1 MAVVAVR
8 QYQKP
13 EDDIDILLRRVGA
26 GLQIAQG
33 IYGIKT
39 AMERSDMNK
48 LQMQR
53 EQEKARAEE
62 LKNKLAETGLLT
74 QQQVVQSDII
84 PFRTEQDL
92 AKAVG
97 AKNWEEAQKKY
108 PTLSANTFELNI
120 ATPKKTILDDT
131 GEIIGVDEES
141 RLLKK
146 GPQIIRPKDLKDFD
160 VNTFKASIKR
170 SVLDKIM
177 QGKTGGVRTLE
188 EFQEKWLPVDDPE
201 ILRNLPSEIA
211 ALKEPVQVM
220 VDGDVVTRMGVRRSS
235 VRPITPTTPI
245 QEMRL
250 QQAELGLQKGLLGIE
265 QAKTGIEAGRLKLE
279 DMRNKAAIDEKI
291 RREQELSNQRKKQGV
306 FTFDEFLDKYIP
318 IESKEDILNKYPDIA
333 KNIPSNAFREVT
345 IVDEATGE
353 RSTSFG
359 VDKRVFDNALKLAK
373 QSKPKNKDGNKDG
386 NKELF
391 VPEIGYALTKQDAK
405 TLKSGKEE
413 YMKLRRQ
420 LNEMI
425 SLREKYGSEVLD
437 RSAVSRGK
445 QLSNDI
451 LLSYKQTA
459 NLGVLSR
466 SDKSMLNS
474 IIPKNPLEFDVQGF
488 LTGRDA
494 VLNKMKAWRGDI
506 KRNFESKIK
515 TRIDYL
521 VSDDAISSLE
531 DYIDNTSN
539 TSNTSK
545 SDKNIKLN
553 DYVKVSNGKDTFT
566 IPKADL
572 KAAQKD
578 GYNIVK

>member
-13 EDDIDILLRRVGA
+13 EDEIDILLRRVGA

-74 QQQVVQSDII
+74 QQQVIQSDIV

-97 AKNWEEAQKKY
+97 AKTWEEAQKKY

-120 ATPKKTILDDT
+120 ATPKKSLADDS
-131 GEIIGVDEES
+131 GEVIGVDEES

-146 GPQIIRPKDLKDFD
+146 GPQIIRPEDLKDFD
-160 VNTFKASIKR
+160 INTFKASIKR

-201 ILRNLPSEIA
+201 ILRNLPNEIA

-245 QEMRL
+245 QELRL

-291 RREQELSNQRKKQGV
+291 RREQELSNQRKKQGI

-333 KNIPSNAFREVT
+333 KGLPNNAFNEVT

-353 RSTSFG
+353 RSTAFG
-359 VDKRVFDNALKLAK
+359 VDKRVFDTALKLAK
-373 QSKPKNKDGNKDG
+373 QPNQLKQPKKDGE
-386 NKELF
+386 KELF

-405 TLKSGKEE
+405 TLKSGKES
-413 YMKLRRQ
+413 YVKLRRQ

-425 SLREKYGSEVLD
+425 SLREKYGSEILD

-445 QLSNDI
+445 QLSNEI
-451 LLSYKQTA
+451 LLSYKNTA
-459 NLGVLSR
+459 NLGVLSQ
-466 SDKSMLNS
+466 SDENILNS
-474 IIPKNPLEFDVQGF
+474 IIPKNPLQFDIQGF
-488 LTGRDA
+488 VTGRDST
-494 VLNKMKAWRGDI
+494 LYIMKAWRDNI
-506 KRNFESKIK
+506 KQDFESKIK

-521 VSDDAISSLE
+521 ISDDSIKSFE
-531 DYIDNTSN
+531 DNIDK
-539 TSNTSK
+539 TSK
-545 SDKNIKLN
+545 SAKNIKLN
-553 DYVKVSNGKDTFT
+553 DYVKVSNGKETLT
-566 IPKADL
+566 IPRSDL

-578 GYNIVK
+578 GYNLVK

>member
-8 QYQKP
+8 QYKN

-74 QQQVVQSDII
+74 QQQVIKNDII

-97 AKNWEEAQKKY
+97 AKTWEEAQKKY

-120 ATPKKTILDDT
+120 ATPKKSLADDS
-131 GEIIGVDEES
+131 GEVIGVDEES

-146 GPQIIRPKDLKDFD
+146 GPQIIRPEDLKDFD
-160 VNTFKASIKR
+160 INTFKASIKR

-177 QGKTGGVRTLE
+177 KGKTGGVRTPK

-220 VDGDVVTRMGVRRSS
+220 IDGDVVTRMGVRRSS
-235 VRPITPTTPI
+235 VRPIVPTTPI
-245 QEMRL
+245 QELRL
-250 QQAELGLQKGLLGIE
+250 QQAELGLQKGLLGIQ

-279 DMRNKAAIDEKI
+279 QMKEK
-291 RREQELSNQRKKQGV
+291 ELSNQRKKQGI
-306 FTFDEFLDKYIP
+306 FTIDEFLDNYIP
-318 IESKEDILNKYPDIA
+318 IESKEDILNKYPEIA
-333 KNIPSNAFREVT
+333 KGLPDNAFNEVT

-353 RSTSFG
+353 RSTAFG
-359 VDKRVFDNALKLAK
+359 VDKRIFDTALKLSK
-373 QSKPKNKDGNKDG
+373 QPKEDGK
-386 NKELF
+386 KELF

-405 TLKSGKEE
+405 TLKTGKES
-413 YMKLRRQ
+413 YVKLRRQ

-425 SLREKYGSEVLD
+425 SLREKYGSEILD
-437 RSAVSRGK
+437 RSAVARGK
-445 QLSNDI
+445 QLSNEI
-451 LLSYKQTA
+451 LLSYKNTA
-459 NLGVLSR
+459 NLGVLSQ
-466 SDKSMLNS
+466 SDENILNS
-474 IIPKNPLEFDVQGF
+474 IIPKNPLQFDIQGF
-488 LTGRDA
+488 VTGRDST
-494 VLNKMKAWRGDI
+494 LHIMKAWRDNI
-506 KRNFESKIK
+506 KQDFESKIK

-521 VSDDAISSLE
+521 ISDDSIKSFE
-531 DYIDNTSN
+531 DNIDK
-539 TSNTSK
+539 TSK
-545 SDKNIKLN
+545 SAKNIKLN
-553 DYVKVSNGKDTFT
+553 DYVKVSNGKETLT
-566 IPKADL
+566 IPRSDL

-578 GYNIVK
+578 GYNLVK